1 MKRYEE
7 ADRAISQD
15 EEAISAYSLV
25 MNLTL
30 VITSLGILSAV
41 MTGEFIIPL
50 ILKNGQTVGKK
61 VFGIGVMMTGG
72 TKIKTVALFIRAV
85 LGKYTI
91 ETVIPVLIIIMIYF
105 GGIGILGV
113 IILGLIVLLQLILM
127 AATSN
132 NSPIHDLISDTVVI
146 DMSSQRIFDAESELI
161 EYEKKMHAE
170 AVAKSPY

>member
-1 MKRYEE
+1 MR
-7 ADRAISQD
+7 
-15 EEAISAYSLV
+15 
-25 MNLTL
+25 
-30 VITSLGILSAV
+30 
-41 MTGEFIIPL
+41 GELIIPL

-91 ETVIPVLIIIMIYF
+91 ETMIPVLIIIMIYF

-146 DMSSQRIFDAESELI
+146 ENL
-161 EYEKKMHAE
+161 
-170 AVAKSPY
+170 